1 MKTLTLKITSA
12 LLASMLLVG
21 CGSDDEDEVAVPDI
35 VERAQADDRFETL
48 VAAVVEAELVDT
60 LKGDGPFTVFAPTDE
75 AFQAF
80 LTENELTAA
89 DLLAN
94 PDLTSILTY
103 HVLPQEVLAATAL
116 SVANSATNTVITVNG
131 ESLALATA
139 GDALYVNGS
148 QVVVTD
154 VTAENGVIHAIDKVL
169 LPPEMSASLDIV
181 ATAQADDRFDTL
193 VAAVVEAELV
203 TTLQGDGP
211 FTVFA
216 PTDDAFAAY
225 LTENDLTAEE
235 LLASEALGDILTYH
249 VLAGKVIADA
259 AVAKAGSSTDT
270 AATVN
275 GANLALSLSGDALKV
290 NTSEVVVADVMTTNG
305 VIHAIDK
312 VLVPPMAS
320 DLSDTSVTVAGLV
333 TALASAEEGA
343 EFTTLLAAVQAADA
357 AVLTTLND
365 ATQSLTVFAPTDA
378 AFATLLSDLGLTA
391 EELLASEA
399 LTDVLLQH
407 VVGAEIDSVTAFAA
421 NGSEVATLNT
431 NYGVDVTIENGD
443 LFIEGAKVVITDVEV
458 SNGVIHVI
466 DTVIDTVLTANVAQ

>member
-80 LTENELTAA
+80 LTENELNAA

-116 SVANSATNTVITVNG
+116 SVANSATNTVTTVNG

-275 GANLALSLSGDALKV
+275 GANLALSLTGDALKV
-290 NTSEVVVADVMTTNG
+290 NTSEVVVADVMMTNG

>member
-116 SVANSATNTVITVNG
+116 SVANSATNTVTTVNG

-333 TALASAEEGA
+333 TALANDEEAA

-365 ATQSLTVFAPTDA
+365 
-378 AFATLLSDLGLTA
+378 LS
-391 EELLASEA
+391 
-399 LTDVLLQH
+399 
-407 VVGAEIDSVTAFAA
+407 
-421 NGSEVATLNT
+421 
-431 NYGVDVTIENGD
+431 
-443 LFIEGAKVVITDVEV
+443 FIESLD
-458 SNGVIHVI
+458 
-466 DTVIDTVLTANVAQ
+466 

>member
-116 SVANSATNTVITVNG
+116 SVANSATNTVTTVNG

-320 DLSDTSVTVAGLV
+320 DLSDTSVTVAGLI
-333 TALASAEEGA
+333 TALANDEEAA